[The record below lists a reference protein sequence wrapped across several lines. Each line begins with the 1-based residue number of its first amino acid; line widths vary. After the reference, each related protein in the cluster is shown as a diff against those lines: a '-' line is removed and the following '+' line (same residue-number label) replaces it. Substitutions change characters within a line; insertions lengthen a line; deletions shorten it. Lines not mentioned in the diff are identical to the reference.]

1 MIGLF
6 FKISFSKRTD
16 CFILRPNVGFHRDDV
31 VHLNLS
37 DIFLKRLKGLSKQP
51 DHNTKARFD
60 TPNLLLS
67 VKNNVRQTVV
77 KKKSLVGI
85 LLAC

>member
-37 DIFLKRLKGLSKQP
+37 DIFKDFKGLSKQP
-51 DHNTKARFD
+51 DHNTKARFN

-67 VKNNVRQTVV
+67 VKNNVRQTAV
-77 KKKSLVGI
+77 KKKSLIGI